1 VVLFREKYRGEP
13 PRYERKKLKAN
24 VFVVRVAET
33 QAEAR
38 VALQR
43 KGHADA
49 PFKGAPRATVPN
61 DSFQPGMGVARSA
74 ARAHPRLSLIVRAA
88 VLEERPAGHPPWK
101 YAADPA
107 GPPERKWGETGQLT
121 AAEQTAVDGLRAM
134 LVDGAPDEQ
143 TLLRFCRARP
153 ATLPQ
158 PPPAMGARG
167 AALKATGAGPGPR
180 LRDPQCPPA
189 MAIIFQGARHGP
201 SLPPPPPTAPS
212 LTVAP

>member
-1 VVLFREKYRGEP
+1 MVSLREKYRGAP

-49 PFKGAPRATVPN
+49 PFKGAPPAPRYRMVH
-61 DSFQPGMGVARSA
+61 FRRGVARSA
-74 ARAHPRLSLIVRAA
+74 ARAHPRLTLIVRAA

-107 GPPERKWGETGQLT
+107 GPPERKWQGETDRGFRGLT
-121 AAEQTAVDGLRAM
+121 
-134 LVDGAPDEQ
+134 
-143 TLLRFCRARP
+143 
-153 ATLPQ
+153 
-158 PPPAMGARG
+158 
-167 AALKATGAGPGPR
+167 
-180 LRDPQCPPA
+180 
-189 MAIIFQGARHGP
+189 
-201 SLPPPPPTAPS
+201 
-212 LTVAP
+212 